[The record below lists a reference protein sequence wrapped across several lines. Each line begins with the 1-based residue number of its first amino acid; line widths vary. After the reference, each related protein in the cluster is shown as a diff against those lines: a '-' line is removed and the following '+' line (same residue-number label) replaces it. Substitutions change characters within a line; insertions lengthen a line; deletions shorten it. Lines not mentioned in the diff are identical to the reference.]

1 LYFLPFRQA
10 TQVFADSRKGW
21 EAKSHFAGNIILQLR
36 GSNRPAAEAE
46 IRKAMRDVDSN
57 LPITSYYT
65 FKELEGIGFIES
77 ELMSRLCA
85 LFALIA
91 LVLAAIGIYGVTAY
105 SVQRRTGEIGIRM
118 ALGASRARILREVL
132 MQSLLSCGIGLA
144 IGVPLAYGA
153 GRMLSD
159 KLFGVGS
166 FDLPVVTIAVLL
178 LAFSAAAAALLPARR
193 AASIEPMQALRTE

>member
-1 LYFLPFRQA
+1 
-10 TQVFADSRKGW
+10 
-21 EAKSHFAGNIILQLR
+21 
-36 GSNRPAAEAE
+36 
-46 IRKAMRDVDSN
+46 
-57 LPITSYYT
+57 
-65 FKELEGIGFIES
+65 
-77 ELMSRLCA
+77 
-85 LFALIA
+85 
-91 LVLAAIGIYGVTAY
+91 
-105 SVQRRTGEIGIRM
+105 
-118 ALGASRARILREVL
+118 LGASRARILREVL